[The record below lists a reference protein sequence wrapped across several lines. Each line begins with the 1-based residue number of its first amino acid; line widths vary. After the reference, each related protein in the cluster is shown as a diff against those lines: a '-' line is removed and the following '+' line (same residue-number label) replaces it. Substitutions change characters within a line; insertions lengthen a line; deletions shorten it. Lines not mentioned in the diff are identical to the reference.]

1 MVFGNTGFYCSKKI
15 NKLMETLV
23 NFFTFV
29 KKYNRF
35 LNNIIDFYLKP
46 LK

>member
-1 MVFGNTGFYCSKKI
+1 MNTP
-15 NKLMETLV
+15 V

-29 KKYNRF
+29 KKYNSI
-35 LNNIIDFYLKP
+35 LNNIIDSYLKP